1 MHSTTTHRRGFTLI
15 ELLVVISIIGV
26 LSSIITTSLNGARIK
41 ARNTTRISE
50 VIQLRTAF
58 TLARNG
64 GAYPNVSY
72 PYPCITASC
81 YGTWSIYAA
90 NATTDAYLAPYIKKS
105 IDPSDNGARGLGG
118 FIYLTPASWAGGGGF
133 PAAYY
138 ITYSLELGAN
148 DCGPG
153 AIYATFGTFIQCLL
167 RLDL

>member
-1 MHSTTTHRRGFTLI
+1 MHLTTHRRGFTLI
-15 ELLVVISIIGV
+15 ELLVAISIIGV
-26 LSSIITTSLNGARIK
+26 LSSIIMTSLNGARIK

-64 GAYPNVSY
+64 GVYPNVSY
-72 PYPCITASC
+72 TYPCITASC
-81 YGTWSIYAA
+81 YGVWSIYAA
-90 NATTDAYLAPYIKKS
+90 DATTDAYLAPYIKKPT
-105 IDPSDNGARGLGG
+105 DPSDSGARGRGG
-118 FIYLTPASWAGGGGF
+118 FLYLTPANWAGGGGF

-138 ITYSLELGAN
+138 IDYPLELGAG

-153 AIYATFGTFIQCLL
+153 ATYATYGTFIECLL